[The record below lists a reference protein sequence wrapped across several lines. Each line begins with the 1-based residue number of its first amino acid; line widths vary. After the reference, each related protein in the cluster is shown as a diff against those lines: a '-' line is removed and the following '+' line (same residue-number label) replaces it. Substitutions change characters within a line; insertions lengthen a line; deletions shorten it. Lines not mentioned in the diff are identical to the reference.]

1 MKMKMKM
8 NNYLILLL
16 ILFIVLLFLVYY
28 YKYLR
33 KQQFESFSQLTT
45 EERTK
50 ELRLKL
56 VQNNYITS
64 DFLDCDGLYDFTV
77 INRSTEKGDVS
88 FSTVDVPSFICSSKI
103 KQIKQFK
110 YSIGSEDLSN
120 LQDDNVKNITIQ
132 ITYKTNEKI
141 INQEYIISTKIKK

>member
-1 MKMKMKM
+1 MKM

-45 EERTK
+45 EEPTK
-50 ELRLKL
+50 NWTLKL

-64 DFLDCDGLYDFTV
+64 DFLDCDGLDDFEV
-77 INRSTEKGDVS
+77 IYRSSEKGEVA
-88 FSTVDVPSFICSSKI
+88 FSTVPSFICSSKI
-103 KQIKQFK
+103 TKQFK

-132 ITYKTNEKI
+132 ITYRTDKKI
-141 INQEYIISTKIKK
+141 INQKYIISTKIKK